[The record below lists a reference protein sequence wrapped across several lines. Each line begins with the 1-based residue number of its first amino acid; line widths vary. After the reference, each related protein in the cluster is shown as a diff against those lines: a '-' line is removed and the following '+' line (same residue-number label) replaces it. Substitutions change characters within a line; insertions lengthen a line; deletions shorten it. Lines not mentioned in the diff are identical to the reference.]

1 MTRAIACATR
11 TARPGFWWIPSRT
24 LSSGGE
30 LQGLRRR
37 LQARGGTAGTD
48 VRLRHGRTDEPALH
62 HQLPTKMHWRGKSRI
77 RTEALLEKH
86 GANLR
91 PPVTISRALAD
102 VLPSPQPQIDSAL
115 AESSSRAGPHL
126 RLV

>member
-1 MTRAIACATR
+1 MFVFDT
-11 TARPGFWWIPSRT
+11 
-24 LSSGGE
+24 GE
-30 LQGLRRR
+30 LTNPRYIINF
-37 LQARGGTAGTD
+37 
-48 VRLRHGRTDEPALH
+48 
-62 HQLPTKMHWRGKSRI
+62 PTKMHWRGKSRI